1 MRFFILLITVLFAV
15 PAHAAQLQL
24 KPYKDALFAYPA
36 VQEQAYDG
44 RYLKVAYDK
53 QRDIYERDEIPL
65 RKAKREYISSKPR
78 WSRKVR
84 TYRSAFGEQKMFAIG
99 DRRSPKVTIIYLYG
113 QGGNRF
119 QGANDNTFGG
129 NFNRLQNLMVRN
141 DGLLLTPDYA
151 DFGPSGTAD
160 IAALIRDRKA
170 QNPDTALIVACGSMG
185 GGVCWQLADDPAVAP
200 MLDGLFL
207 LGSHWSDSF
216 IGSPAFQRNV
226 PVYFGHGTFDTVFAP
241 ERQKAFFQNIMQASG
256 AYPARFVM
264 FDTGKHGT
272 PIRMVD
278 WRRELNW
285 MLALRR

>member
-1 MRFFILLITVLFAV
+1 MRFLVIFVALVTTATSAV
-15 PAHAAQLQL
+15 ALEL

-65 RKAKREYISSKPR
+65 RKVKRDYVSSKPR

-84 TYRSAFGEQKMFAIG
+84 TYRSASGERKMFAIG
-99 DRRSPKVTIIYLYG
+99 DRRSPNVTVIYLYG

-141 DGLLLTPDYA
+141 DGLLLTPEFA
-151 DFGPSGTAD
+151 DFGASGAAD
-160 IAALIRDRKA
+160 IAMLIRDRKA
-170 QNPDTALIVACGSMG
+170 RSPNTQLIVACGSMG
-185 GGVCWQLADDPAVAP
+185 GGVCWQLADDPAIAP
-200 MLDGLFL
+200 ILDGLFL

-216 IGSPAFQRNV
+216 VGSPAYQRRV

-241 ERQKAFFQNIMQASG
+241 DRQKAFFQSILNANGS
-256 AYPARFVM
+256 YPARFVM

-285 MLALRR
+285 MLGRR

>member
-1 MRFFILLITVLFAV
+1 MRLILLIIAALFAG
-15 PAHAAQLQL
+15 PATAAQLQ
-24 KPYKDALFAYPA
+24 PYKDDLFAYPA

-44 RYLKVAYDK
+44 RYLKVAYNK
-53 QRDIYERDEIPL
+53 QRDIGERDEIPL

-84 TYRSAFGEQKMFAIG
+84 TYQSASGKQKMFAIG
-99 DRRSPKVTIIYLYG
+99 DRRSPMVTVIYLYG

-141 DGLLLTPDYA
+141 DGLLLTPDYT
-151 DFGPSGTAD
+151 DFGSAGTAD

-170 QNPDTALIVACGSMG
+170 QNPNTALIVACGSMG
-185 GGVCWQLADDPAVAP
+185 GGVCWQLADDPAIAA

-207 LGSHWSDSF
+207 LGSHGSDSF
-216 IGSPAFQRNV
+216 IGSAAYQRNV
-226 PVYFGHGTFDTVFAP
+226 PVYFGHGTLDTVFAP
-241 ERQKAFFQNIMQASG
+241 AGQKAFFQNILKANG

-285 MLALRR
+285 MLAR